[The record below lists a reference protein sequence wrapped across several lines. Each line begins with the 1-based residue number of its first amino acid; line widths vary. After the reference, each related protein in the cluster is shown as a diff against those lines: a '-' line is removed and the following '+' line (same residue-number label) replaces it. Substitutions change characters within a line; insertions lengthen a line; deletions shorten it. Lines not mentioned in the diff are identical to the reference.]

1 MELYNLK
8 NMIKGWFIG
17 NFEPTILKTD
27 LFEIAIKKYKAG
39 DEEKE
44 HYHKIA
50 KEFTIV
56 VSGVVSFDGEK
67 YYEDDV
73 IIIDKNEIVKF
84 KSITD
89 SKTLVIKIPSCV
101 NDKYI
106 I

>member
-1 MELYNLK
+1 MQLYSLK

-17 NFEPTILKTD
+17 NFEPTIFKTD

-44 HYHKIA
+44 HFHKIA
-50 KEFTIV
+50 KEFTIII
-56 VSGVVSFDGEK
+56 SGIVSFNDKK
-67 YYEDDV
+67 YFEDDV
-73 IIIDKNEIVKF
+73 IIIQQNEKVKF

-106 I
+106 V

>member
-39 DEEKE
+39 DEEIE

-50 KEFTIV
+50 KEFTIII
-56 VSGVVSFDGEK
+56 SGIVSFNNKK
-67 YYEDDV
+67 YHEDD
-73 IIIDKNEIVKF
+73 IIIIEQNEKVKF
-84 KSITD
+84 KSITN

-101 NDKYI
+101 NDKFSV
-106 I
+106 